1 MYNSMQAQSM
11 CGPANG
17 VPYSPQGG
25 HNLPAAPPNAYN
37 SLMGMSPYQAAAAY
51 HHHQQQQQQHHAAAS
66 GGPIPLS
73 SLMTGGQLPPSYK
86 PHNMNDYEKAC
97 QQQLKSNALAAN
109 YGKLAPSL
117 HQQSSA
123 PAAQLNSHH
132 HHPSHYP
139 LAPAGQFSCP
149 PEVLDRS
156 SLGQVQFNAAGS
168 HGMPPEL
175 MMNSA
180 RAGGLHPGAGPPPFA
195 LNYGGNKSRYVPN
208 DVLLGNPNQLS
219 QQQQAQT
226 AMYLN
231 HQQQQQHMHQQKQ
244 YYGGN
249 NNKPNGAVGGGGGK
263 FSNGGRGNGR
273 RGGGNGGGGPNSNR
287 KY

>member
-1 MYNSMQAQSM
+1 MPNNYQQFMYNSMQAQSM
-11 CGPANG
+11 CGTANG

-25 HNLPAAPPNAYN
+25 HNQLAPAPANAYN
-37 SLMGMSPYQAAAAY
+37 SLMAMSPYQQQVAAAY
-51 HHHQQQQQQHHAAAS
+51 HHHQQAQTHHAPT

-73 SLMTGGQLPPSYK
+73 SLMAGSQLPPNYK
-86 PHNMNDYEKAC
+86 PPTMNDYEKAC
-97 QQQLKSNALAAN
+97 QQQLKSAAGN
-109 YGKLAPSL
+109 YGKVAPSL
-117 HQQSSA
+117 HPQSSA
-123 PAAQLNSHH
+123 VAAQMNSHH
-132 HHPSHYP
+132 HYP

-156 SLGQVQFNAAGS
+156 LLGQVQFNAAAS
-168 HGMPPEL
+168 HEL

-219 QQQQAQT
+219 QQAQT
-226 AMYLN
+226 AMYLS
-231 HQQQQQHMHQQKQ
+231 HQQQQMHQQKQ
-244 YYGGN
+244 YGYGSN
-249 NNKPNGAVGGGGGK
+249 NNKPNGAGGSGGK

-273 RGGGNGGGGPNSNR
+273 RGGGNGGGGGHNPNR